1 MTGIL
6 TQIERFRV
14 LIGTVLF
21 VLIVA
26 TGGILLWV
34 DFHQPKAP
42 VVYSQ
47 FVSTTKPSANII
59 STSTPKTTLV
69 NINNASVAELDSLPG
84 IGPTYANAIVTYR
97 NANGSFKNAVDITK
111 VKGIGTKTYE
121 KLKSLITVGGD

>member
-26 TGGILLWV
+26 TGGVLLWI

-47 FVSTTKPSANII
+47 LVSATTSPVNII
-59 STSTPKTTLV
+59 STSTPNTALV
-69 NINNASVAELDSLPG
+69 NINKASVAELDKLPG

-97 NANGSFKNAVDITK
+97 NANGGFKNAVDITK
-111 VKGIGTKTYE
+111 VKGIGAKTYD